1 MAVVVSSFFLILMC
15 IIGVLALLSTI
26 FWIWM
31 IVDCA
36 TNEPVN
42 SNDKI
47 VWLLVIILVHFVG
60 ALVYYLARRPE
71 RIRQFGR

>member
-1 MAVVVSSFFLILMC
+1 
-15 IIGVLALLSTI
+15 
-26 FWIWM
+26 M

-60 ALVYYLARRPE
+60 ALIYYLARRPE

>member
-1 MAVVVSSFFLILMC
+1 MAVVVPSLFLTFMC
-15 IIGVLALLSTI
+15 IIGILVLLSSV

>member
-1 MAVVVSSFFLILMC
+1 MVVVPTFILMLMC
-15 IIGVLALLSTI
+15 IIGLLALLSTA

-36 TNEPVN
+36 TNEPAN

-47 VWLLVIILVHFVG
+47 VWLLVIILIHFVG